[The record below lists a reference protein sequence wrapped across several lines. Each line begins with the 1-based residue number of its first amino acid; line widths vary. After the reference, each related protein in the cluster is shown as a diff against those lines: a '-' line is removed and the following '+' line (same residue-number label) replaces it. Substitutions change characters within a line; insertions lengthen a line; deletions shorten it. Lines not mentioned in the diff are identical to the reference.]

1 MANAGELGQVGQE
14 EGFSVISLEK
24 PVQRD
29 PGDSASC
36 C

>member
-1 MANAGELGQVGQE
+1 MNAEELGQIYQE
-14 EGFSVISLEK
+14 EGFSVISMGR
-24 PVQRD
+24 PVWRD